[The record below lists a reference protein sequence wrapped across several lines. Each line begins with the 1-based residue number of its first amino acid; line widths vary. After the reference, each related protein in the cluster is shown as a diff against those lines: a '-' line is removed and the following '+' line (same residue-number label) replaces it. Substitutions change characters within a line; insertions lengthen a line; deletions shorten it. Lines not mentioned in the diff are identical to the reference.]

1 MSLRSEIGQTIE
13 KVVARKA
20 RPRSRAP
27 RKSTIG
33 VNALK
38 PIPNKPG
45 YFVDKKGTAYRVQR
59 EPITGLTLTR
69 QDGAKFRLNKSGK
82 WEIIGAGKRKKH

>member
-1 MSLRSEIGQTIE
+1 MSLRSEVGRTIE
-13 KVVARKA
+13 KVVARKS
-20 RPRSRAP
+20 RPRARGT
-27 RKSTIG
+27 RKQTIA
-33 VNALK
+33 VTALK
-38 PIPNKPG
+38 PMPNKPG
-45 YFVDKKGTAYRVQR
+45 YFIDKKGTAYRVQR